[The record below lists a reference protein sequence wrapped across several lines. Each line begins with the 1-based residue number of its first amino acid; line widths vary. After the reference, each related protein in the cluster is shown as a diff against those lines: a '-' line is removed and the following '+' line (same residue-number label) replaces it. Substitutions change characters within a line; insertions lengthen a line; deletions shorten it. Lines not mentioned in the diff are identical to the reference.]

1 MLIATIASLSA
12 VQVQGVA
19 YAAQTTARDLGNP
32 VTRQISSGGT
42 TQIVSTPSGPDK
54 VQKPEID
61 QIVTGLSA
69 DAATANATT
78 VTATRP
84 ANGKKWLGINRSF
97 SPHKGAGKPATG
109 RTRDATLTWLKTSF
123 NGLTLRQQRLA
134 NNGNQF
140 TIEPP
145 DQGLCTDGGK
155 ALEVVN
161 DVLNVYDS
169 RGNAVLG
176 VTDLNTFLGY
186 PAEIQRTSPPVYGP
200 EPTDPSCYFDHST
213 NRWFL
218 IALTL
223 ETDSTTGALTGVNHI
238 DIAVT
243 QTPDPT
249 GKWTIY
255 HLATQDDGT
264 QGTPNHNC
272 AGGPC
277 LGDYPHLGA
286 DAKGFYITTNE
297 YPFFGDGFHAAQIYA
312 FSKLALAANEP
323 SVQVTQIDTIGLVH
337 GNPGFTI
344 WPAFSPDTQ
353 FSHESNGTEYFLSS
367 DATQEANGTGTSSD
381 LIVWS
386 LSNTDSLFTTV
397 PKIKLNNL
405 ILGVQPYSIPNQS
418 TQKAGDF
425 PLGQCL
431 NDTTCATN
439 LNGEPDPYAP
449 EAEGALDSNDTRMQQ
464 VMYADGLLWSALDTG
479 VTVNGNSE
487 AGIEWFIVK
496 PAQLLNSLVAKVVR
510 SGYYA
515 AADANIIYPAVGVTA
530 FGKGVIAF
538 TLTGPHDFPSAAY
551 ASIDLTGVGPIHVA
565 AAGKGPQ
572 DGFTEYKYYGTNG
585 VPRPRWGDYGAAVP
599 VGNDIWIASEY
610 SGQTCPL
617 AQYLTNTTQSPLYTC
632 NQTRVALGNWYTRI
646 SRLTV
651 F

>member
-1 MLIATIASLSA
+1 MLLATIASLF
-12 VQVQGVA
+12 VVQGAA
-19 YAAQTTARDLGNP
+19 YAAQITAQDLGTP

-42 TQIVSTPSGPDK
+42 AQIVSTPTGPDK
-54 VQKPEID
+54 FQKPEID

-69 DAATANATT
+69 DAATANATSA
-78 VTATRP
+78 TATKTTT
-84 ANGKKWLGINRSF
+84 GKKWLGINRSF
-97 SPHKGAGKPATG
+97 SPHKGSGKMVPG
-109 RTRDATLTWLKTSF
+109 SPRDISLTWLKTSF

-140 TIEPP
+140 SIEPP

-155 ALEVVN
+155 VLEVVN
-161 DVLNVYDS
+161 DVVNVYDS
-169 RGNAVLG
+169 HGNSVLG
-176 VTDLNTFLGY
+176 VTALNTFFGY
-186 PAEIQRTSPPVYGP
+186 PPEIQRTSPPVFGP

-218 IALTL
+218 IVLTL
-223 ETDSTTGALTGVNHI
+223 EVDSTTGGFTGVNHI

-243 QTPDPT
+243 QTADPT

-272 AGGPC
+272 DGGPC

-297 YPFFGDGFHAAQIYA
+297 YPFFGNGFHAAQIYA

-323 SVQVTQIDTIGLVH
+323 SVQVTQIDTIGLVK
-337 GNPGFTI
+337 GNPGFTV
-344 WPAFSPDTQ
+344 WPAISPDTQ

-367 DATQEANGTGTSSD
+367 DATSEANGTGTSSD

-405 ILGVQPYSIPNQS
+405 ALSVQPYSIPNPS

-431 NDTTCATN
+431 NDATCATN
-439 LNGEPDPYAP
+439 LNGETDPYAP
-449 EAEGALDSNDTRMQQ
+449 ETEGLLDSNDTRMQQ
-464 VMYADGLLWSALDTG
+464 VMYSAGFLWSALDTS
-479 VTVNGNSE
+479 VTVNGTSE

-496 PAQLLNSLVAKVVR
+496 PAQVFNHLAAIVVKNS
-510 SGYYA
+510 YYA
-515 AADANIIYPAVGVTA
+515 AADANLTYPAVGVTA

-551 ASIDLTGVGPIHVA
+551 TSIDLTGVGPIHVA
-565 AAGKGPQ
+565 AAGAGPQ

-585 VPRPRWGDYGAAVP
+585 VARPRWGDYGAAVP
-599 VGNDIWIASEY
+599 VGNNIWIASEY
-610 SGQTCPL
+610 SGQTCTL
-617 AQYLTNTTQSPLYTC
+617 AQYLTNTAQSPLYSC
-632 NQTRVALGNWYTRI
+632 NQTRIALGNWYTRI
-646 SRLTV
+646 SQITI